1 MRLPQAVRIARQELR
16 ALRVAAQSTGGRDAL
31 VARARHLLGVNDL
44 DARARLLAEEI
55 AATRTAFSDVQEDT
69 EARLLTRIDAVD
81 HRDAE
86 LDRRALVGPV
96 TEWVRHVTLRSS
108 PLISVVLAT
117 RDRAELL
124 ARAVASVR
132 AQEYPHWELVVV
144 DHASTDGTAPL
155 LAELAAVDDRIVVV
169 REEHGSVSTARNRGL
184 SAAHGALVAYLDDD
198 NLMEPLWLKAVA
210 WAVERRPD
218 VEVLYGAR
226 LLDVEWSADGAVGWP
241 SLHFEAFDRT
251 RLEADNFI
259 DLGVIA
265 HRRNLPEAIFD
276 ENLEAMVDWDL
287 LLRLTR
293 TREPMALPVVAS
305 LYHTTAPNRISHSRH
320 PVPSEAAIRA
330 KLNRDRPL
338 RVLAYNS
345 LFPLVPETY
354 IGAEMRALTDNGA
367 ALAWCMDHWT
377 PSPVRV
383 DEPMYTDL
391 DTAVA
396 EFDPDLLFL
405 FWATFADDR
414 LDVLSR
420 IGRPFAVR
428 VHSFDFDVDS
438 AERVRAHPLCV
449 GMWAYPHHARLIE
462 GAHELVPILSERD
475 TFPAPAPERSIVL
488 SASAGL
494 PKKDWPTLVGA
505 FAELARAGVDCRI
518 VVGRTHMHEDEPDVI
533 RQLILEAQAPV
544 MLSVDVPHDQVID
557 LLGRTAVVVYSKIP
571 GGPFGMPRS
580 IIEGMYAGASV
591 IMPDRPEAPL
601 TGGPQVRTYRRSGD
615 IVRHV
620 TEVLRGGPAVDAERR
635 ANRRFVEDRFATP
648 ALGAAFLAQLQ
659 KALLSW
665 RAR

>member
-16 ALRVAAQSTGGRDAL
+16 TLRRASQSTGGRDAL
-31 VARARHLLGVNDL
+31 VARARHLLGVDDL
-44 DARARLLAEEI
+44 EARARLLAEEI
-55 AATRTAFSDVQEDT
+55 TATRTVFSDVQEDT
-69 EARLLTRIDAVD
+69 EARLLARIDAVD
-81 HRDAE
+81 RRDAE
-86 LDRRALVGPV
+86 VDRRALVGPV
-96 TEWVRHVTLRSS
+96 TEWVRHAALQSS

-117 RDRAELL
+117 RDRATLL

-132 AQEYPHWELVVV
+132 AQVYPHWELVVV
-144 DHASTDGTAPL
+144 DHASTDGTASL
-155 LAELAAVDDRIVVV
+155 LAELAATDDRIVVV
-169 REEHGSVSTARNRGL
+169 REEHGTVGTARNRGL
-184 SAAHGALVAYLDDD
+184 SAAHGALVTYVDDD
-198 NLMEPLWLKAVA
+198 NVMEPLWLKAVA
-210 WAVERRPD
+210 WAAERRPD

-226 LLDVEWSADGAVGWP
+226 LTDVEWSEHGPVGWP
-241 SLHFEAFDRT
+241 YLHFEAFDRT

-287 LLRLTR
+287 LLRMTR

-305 LYHTTAPNRISHSRH
+305 LYSTTAPNRISHSRH
-320 PVPSEAAIRA
+320 PVPSAAAVQA
-330 KLNRDRPL
+330 KLNSDRPL

-367 ALAWCMDHWT
+367 QLAWCMDHWT

-391 DTAVA
+391 DTAVV

-405 FWATFADDR
+405 FWATFADAR
-414 LDVLSR
+414 LDTLSR
-420 IGRPFAVR
+420 LGRPFAVR
-428 VHSFDFDVDS
+428 VHSFDFDMETV
-438 AERVRAHPLCV
+438 ERIRSHPLCV
-449 GMWAYPHHARLIE
+449 GMWAYPHHARFID
-462 GAHELVPILSERD
+462 GAHELVPILSERES
-475 TFPAPAPERSIVL
+475 FPAPAAERSIIL

-518 VVGRTHMHEDEPDVI
+518 VVGRTQSHEDEPDLI
-533 RQLILEAQAPV
+533 RRFILEARAPV

-557 LLGRTAVVVYSKIP
+557 LLGRTAAVVYSKVP

-580 IIEGMYAGASV
+580 IIEGMYAGTSV
-591 IMPDRPEAPL
+591 IMPDRPEASF
-601 TGGPQVRTYRRSGD
+601 TGGPQVRTYRRSAD
-615 IVRHV
+615 IVRHA
-620 TEVLRGGPAVDAERR
+620 TEILRGGPVVDAERR
-635 ANRRFVEDRFATP
+635 ANRRFVEDRFADP

-659 KALLSW
+659 KALLGW